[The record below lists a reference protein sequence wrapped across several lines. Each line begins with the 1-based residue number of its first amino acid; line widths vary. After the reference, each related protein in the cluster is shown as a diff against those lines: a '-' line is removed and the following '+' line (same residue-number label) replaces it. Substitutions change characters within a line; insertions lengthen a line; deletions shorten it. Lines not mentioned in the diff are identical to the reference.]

1 VDRLLAQHLGLGH
14 IEDLSRRFFCVS
26 ANLTRVEEVIHER
39 GPLWSAVRASLSLP
53 GLLPPVFADGD
64 LLIDGGALDNV
75 PVEVM
80 RARVGNGCVVAV
92 DLSPKVEPLTAV
104 HFGPGLSGWRVLGHR
119 LNPVATRR
127 PIPGIVDI
135 MSRSNGLSQ
144 VRLQRAALAGADTD
158 LLVRPP
164 VPALGAL
171 DFKSAV
177 PLIETGY
184 RHASEELAKS
194 RLANRFG
201 L

>member
-1 VDRLLAQHLGLGH
+1 
-14 IEDLSRRFFCVS
+14 
-26 ANLTRVEEVIHER
+26 
-39 GPLWSAVRASLSLP
+39 
-53 GLLPPVFADGD
+53 
-64 LLIDGGALDNV
+64 
-75 PVEVM
+75 
-80 RARVGNGCVVAV
+80 
-92 DLSPKVEPLTAV
+92 
-104 HFGPGLSGWRVLGHR
+104 
-119 LNPVATRR
+119 VATRR

-164 VPALGAL
+164 VPVLGAL

>member
-1 VDRLLAQHLGLGH
+1 VPA
-14 IEDLSRRFFCVS
+14 
-26 ANLTRVEEVIHER
+26 
-39 GPLWSAVRASLSLP
+39 SLP
-53 GLLPPVFADGD
+53 GLLPPVFVDGD
-64 LLIDGGALDNV
+64 LLIDGVALHNV

-80 RARVGNGCVVAV
+80 RARVGNGYVVAV

-158 LLVRPP
+158 LLVCPP

-184 RHASEELAKS
+184 RHASEELARS

>member
-1 VDRLLAQHLGLGH
+1 MTGDDHGRRAGRATLL
-14 IEDLSRRFFCVS
+14 
-26 ANLTRVEEVIHER
+26 
-39 GPLWSAVRASLSLP
+39 VRA
-53 GLLPPVFADGD
+53 
-64 LLIDGGALDNV
+64 
-75 PVEVM
+75 
-80 RARVGNGCVVAV
+80 V
-92 DLSPKVEPLTAV
+92 DAI
-104 HFGPGLSGWRVLGHR
+104 LGTH
-119 LNPVATRR
+119 
-127 PIPGIVDI
+127 
-135 MSRSNGLSQ
+135 RSNGLSQ

-201 L
+201 P